1 MRAEDFL
8 IEADIASKIL
18 QDPKTTKMLAI
29 AVKHDGSFPKQD
41 IADLGPRPTDKEY
54 VVLWSNILNSVLKDN
69 AFGDLSKDG
78 KFDQWL
84 LRQYIN
90 HIMDFEDL
98 SGEAG
103 DALGAWRAL
112 SIRGMLEPQDQDF
125 NKFSSIGQ
133 LQRALNNS
141 DYSAAIRRIREAEMI
156 EKHKRDKKEIV
167 LVDNQRFR
175 VVIPM
180 NWGACYT
187 FNNQTGHMSNFCTG
201 GSSGLHWFNRYSPS
215 GPIISVADKQN
226 INNKNGKWQLHAPT
240 NQLVN
245 SMQDQRYGRSEGDVQ
260 FSQFFPGLMKEIVRA
275 MMMKEEEIKEASKD
289 IVPPNGY
296 DVREAVKDI
305 MKKFPNSYKSSS
317 RNTATPIPQD
327 EIEEP
332 TQTNQPTQPTQP
344 AQPEAPQ
351 GEQPGLWRVVVSG
364 RGMGPIPGEVTS
376 QQAKAYITQYARQK
390 RLPTGR
396 VYAMH
401 ADTRQIVRI

>member
-29 AVKHDGSFPKQD
+29 AVKHDDSFPKQA

-54 VVLWSNILNSVLKDN
+54 VVLWNNTLNSILKNND
-69 AFGDLSKDG
+69 FGDLSKDG

-90 HIMDFEDL
+90 HIIDFEDL

-141 DYSAAIRRIREAEMI
+141 DYAAAIRRIREAEMI
-156 EKHKRDKKEIV
+156 EKHKREKKEVV
-167 LVDNQRFR
+167 LIDNQRFR
-175 VVIPM
+175 VVIPI

-201 GSSGLHWFNRYSPS
+201 GSSGLHWFNRYAPS
-215 GPIISVADKQN
+215 GPIISIADKQN

-245 SMQDQRYGRSEGDVQ
+245 SIQEQRYGRVEGDIQ

-275 MMMKEEEIKEASKD
+275 MMMKEGEIKEASKD
-289 IVPPNGY
+289 IDPPNGY

-305 MKKFPNSYKSSS
+305 MKKFPNSYKSSNKDKAIS
-317 RNTATPIPQD
+317 IPQD
-327 EIEEP
+327 EIE
-332 TQTNQPTQPTQP
+332 QPTQPNQP

-351 GEQPGLWRVVVSG
+351 GEQPGIWRVVVSG
-364 RGMGPIPGEVTS
+364 RNMGPIPGEVTS
-376 QQAKAYITQYARQK
+376 QQAKEYITHYARQK

-396 VYAMH
+396 VYAMDDN
-401 ADTRQIVRI
+401 ARQIVRI

>member
-1 MRAEDFL
+1 MRAIDFL

-29 AVKHDGSFPKQD
+29 AVKHDNTFPRQQ

-54 VVLWSNILNSVLKDN
+54 VVLWNNTLNSILKDN

-90 HIMDFEDL
+90 HVIDFEDL

-112 SIRGMLEPQDQDF
+112 SIRGILEPQDQDF
-125 NKFSSIGQ
+125 NKFSSIAQ

-156 EKHKRDKKEIV
+156 EKHKREKKEIV
-167 LVDNQRFR
+167 LIDNQRFR

-201 GSSGLHWFNRYSPS
+201 GSSGLHWFNRYAPS
-215 GPIISVADKQN
+215 GPIISIADKQN

-245 SMQDQRYGRSEGDVQ
+245 SMQEQRYGRVEGDTQ

-275 MMMKEEEIKEASKD
+275 MMVKEEEIKEASKD
-289 IVPPNGY
+289 IDPPNGY

-327 EIEEP
+327 EIE
-332 TQTNQPTQPTQP
+332 QP
-344 AQPEAPQ
+344 AQPNQPAQPDQSAAPQ
-351 GEQPGLWRVVVSG
+351 GERPGVWRIFVSG
-364 RGMGPIPGEVTS
+364 RNMGPIPEYVNS
-376 QQAKAYITQYARQK
+376 QQAKDYITKYAREK
-390 RLPTGR
+390 RLPVGR
-396 VYAMH
+396 VYATND
-401 ADTRQIVRI
+401 ARQIVRI